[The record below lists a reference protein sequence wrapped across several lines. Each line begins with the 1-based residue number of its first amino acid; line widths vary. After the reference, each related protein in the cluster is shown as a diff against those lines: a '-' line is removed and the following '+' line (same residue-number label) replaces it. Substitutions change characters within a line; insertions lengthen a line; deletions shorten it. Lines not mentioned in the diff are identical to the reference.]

1 MLFYNYNS
9 NNIKNKYM
17 SFLNSLKSLLGMS
30 VEVEQAPIV
39 EAAPEA
45 APEPMVE
52 APVAAPVME
61 APVAAPEPMQAVENV
76 MNDPMVA
83 PHVEE
88 APQAPIDTALDTN
101 IEIMEPAAT
110 TTENA

>member
-1 MLFYNYNS
+1 
-9 NNIKNKYM
+9 M
-17 SFLNSLKSLLGMS
+17 SFINSLKSLLGMS

-39 EAAPEA
+39 EVT
-45 APEPMVE
+45 PEPVVE

-61 APVAAPEPMQAVENV
+61 APVVAPEPMQAVENV

-88 APQAPIDTALDTN
+88 TPQAPIDTALDTN
-101 IEIMEPAAT
+101 IEIMEPVAT